1 MTTKKFTTEVGGR
14 TLTTEFNNLA
24 EHANGSCL
32 LTYGGTVVLATAVMS
47 PQERDGIDFFPLLVD
62 YEEKFYAAGKI
73 LGSRF
78 IKREGKPSEE
88 AILTSRMIDR
98 TLRPLFDQS
107 IRHAVQVI
115 VTVISVDDN
124 RHYHLHSEIGRAHL

>member
-14 TLTTEFNNLA
+14 TLTAEFNNLA

-47 PQERDGIDFFPLLVD
+47 PNQREGIDFFPLLVD
-62 YEEKFYAAGKI
+62 YEEKFYAARRI

-78 IKREGKPSEE
+78 VRREGKASDEDIIV
-88 AILTSRMIDR
+88 ARLIDR
-98 TLRPLFDQS
+98 GIRPPFS
-107 IRHAVQVI
+107 
-115 VTVISVDDN
+115 
-124 RHYHLHSEIGRAHL
+124 